1 MTFTFSLFAG
11 LKETTE
17 QLVKKKL
24 EGRDKLTPW
33 EDFLEKK
40 KDRKKQKKK
49 SSSQRKQV
57 SQGAGCDA
65 APALR
70 RTRSQTCSHQGDD
83 GEELSDDQLPADVD
97 LSDPFFAE
105 ELAATGTVGL
115 VFLFW
120 SGGLQF

>member
-1 MTFTFSLFAG
+1 MSLGGDVTFTFSPSAG

-49 SSSQRKQV
+49 SSQRKQV
-57 SQGAGCDA
+57 SRGG
-65 APALR
+65 R
-70 RTRSQTCSHQGDD
+70 
-83 GEELSDDQLPADVD
+83 
-97 LSDPFFAE
+97 
-105 ELAATGTVGL
+105 AATRRRGGRVHGL
-115 VFLFW
+115 VLLRTAR
-120 SGGLQF
+120 S